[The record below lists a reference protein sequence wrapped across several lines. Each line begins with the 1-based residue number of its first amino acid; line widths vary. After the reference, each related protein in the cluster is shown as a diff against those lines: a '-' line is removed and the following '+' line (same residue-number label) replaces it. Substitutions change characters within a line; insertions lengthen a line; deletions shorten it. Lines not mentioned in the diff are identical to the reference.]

1 MDHQHHNHAH
11 AKEGGSI
18 FTVSNALTALA
29 IGTVVVG
36 AAVIL
41 APHILPALGVG
52 GEDLAEEAGT
62 ILHHA
67 PTGIAGS
74 INSVLGNVPLIGAEL
89 AKGGL
94 FTAFTSATA
103 GLGGIALSQFM
114 EKKEDGSKGI
124 KWSKVIRYGALATS
138 ALIAL
143 PTVLTALGTG
153 IIYLS
158 MLLDSSVPAL
168 TPTAVVGTVG
178 SSIGS
183 IGGEHQTALLGASGV
198 AAALP
203 HLLLCCTSMLPAAL
217 SFKLWKDD
225 KKEAA
230 QEADFAGRVGGS
242 KRILPPDDPNRFVTE
257 EEKTWVEAYN
267 LAPMPVKQS
276 MQGWLKSKGYTP
288 DFHADGTVHL
298 YQHKHTPEAS
308 RG

>member
-1 MDHQHHNHAH
+1 MEHHHHEDH
-11 AKEGGSI
+11 KEGGSI

-29 IGTVVVG
+29 IGAVAVG
-36 AAVIL
+36 ATVIL
-41 APHILPALGVG
+41 APHILPSLGVG
-52 GEDLAEEAGT
+52 GEDLAEQAGL
-62 ILHHA
+62 ILHHE

-74 INSVLGNVPLIGAEL
+74 INSVLASVPLIGAEL

-114 EKKEDGSKGI
+114 EKNEDGSKNI

-158 MLLDSSVPAL
+158 MLLESSISAID
-168 TPTAVVGTVG
+168 PTVVVGTVG
-178 SSIGS
+178 STIGS

-225 KKEAA
+225 KREEANA
-230 QEADFAGRVGGS
+230 TDFAGRVGGS
-242 KRILPPDDPNRFVTE
+242 KRVLPPDDPNRFVTQ
-257 EEKTWVEAYN
+257 EEKNWVEAYN
-267 LAPMPVKQS
+267 QAPMPIKQS